1 MKFFSSKYWIL
12 FWSFFKIAIVSVG
25 GGLVMIPLIED
36 AFVKK
41 YRLISAEDLVDC
53 VALNQSMPGVIAA
66 NMSTF
71 IGIKVA
77 GFRGALAALF
87 GVVLPPFMVITV
99 VAMIFGRLEG
109 IAEIDEIFAG
119 VRAAV
124 AALILVSAIKLS
136 KKIFVGKVAPI
147 VTIVAF
153 LLLIF
158 TRIDAILIILA
169 GGVVGGIVA
178 LFNARK
184 NQKLQEDNK

>member
-99 VAMIFGRLEG
+99 IAMLFGRIEG
-109 IAEIDEIFAG
+109 CAGVDEIFAG

-153 LLLIF
+153 LLLIL

-169 GGVVGGIVA
+169 GGVFGGIVA

-184 NQKLQEDNK
+184 NQKKQESNQ